1 MNRNKIKN
9 CLRKRKFE
17 SKESALEAKKAI
29 PLSAYLCGLCGGWHR
44 TKKLVVPNVKFR
56 GRAL

>member
-17 SKESALEAKKAI
+17 SEKTALEAKRVV
-29 PLSAYLCGLCGGWHR
+29 PLSAYLCVVCGGWHR
-44 TKKLVVPNVKFR
+44 TKKRDL
-56 GRAL
+56 